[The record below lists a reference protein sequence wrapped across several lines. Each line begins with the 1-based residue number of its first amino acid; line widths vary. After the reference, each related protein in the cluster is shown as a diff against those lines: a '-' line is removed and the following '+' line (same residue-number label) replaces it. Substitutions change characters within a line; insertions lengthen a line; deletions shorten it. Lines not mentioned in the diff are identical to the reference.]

1 MAGYSPASR
10 TASVTVPSTGN
21 GIRILDRNL
30 ERRTAIIV
38 NDSSQVIYLG
48 FGPGAAMNAGIRLNA
63 NGGAIWFGKETDIKY
78 EGEVWG
84 IAASNSNVTVTEY

>member
-1 MAGYSPASR
+1 MSGYSPASR
-10 TASVTVPSTGN
+10 TSSVTVPTTGN
-21 GIRILDRNL
+21 GTRILDRNL
-30 ERRTAIIV
+30 QRRTAIIV
-38 NDSSQVIYLG
+38 NDSANVVYLG

-84 IAASNSNVTVTEY
+84 IAGVSSNLTVTEY